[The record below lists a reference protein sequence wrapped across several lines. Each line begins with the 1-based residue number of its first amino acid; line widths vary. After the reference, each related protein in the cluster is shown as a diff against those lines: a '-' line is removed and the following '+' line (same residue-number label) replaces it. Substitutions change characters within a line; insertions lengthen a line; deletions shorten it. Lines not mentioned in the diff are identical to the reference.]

1 MERQV
6 ALCAAT
12 AVAIWVL
19 QIAYKLLRSPLRHI
33 PGPLYTRVTR
43 LPLKFSIVTGRR
55 IYFIHDLHQ
64 KYGPVVRIAPDEVSV
79 SSLPEFKEIHRVGS
93 AFLKTPWY
101 QKFAWDRNPG
111 LFTMRDPKE
120 HAARRKLFAR
130 VFSKSD
136 LRRTWEPVVKDKVQ
150 LAVSQIRGE
159 LLRDGIS
166 DILKWWTFLATDV
179 SGHLMFGESFDMLQY
194 GKKNEYINV
203 LESTMMGSGIN
214 VELPIVGLLGR
225 YVPLA
230 SCQAMFRPSD
240 YLTEYGRRAVSN
252 SRTNSNST
260 RNIFTGMLN
269 ESEKA
274 SSMLSE
280 EDVVIEAGN
289 LIVAG
294 SDTTAVTLTYLVW
307 AVLSQPSLQHDLEE
321 EVSALDPNYDE
332 AALEE
337 LPLLNAVITETLR
350 LYGAAP
356 GSLPRSVPNG
366 GATFCGY
373 HVPQGATELYPDPE
387 TFDATR
393 WLGGHGNG
401 SDVAKQALS
410 PFGYG
415 TRICLG
421 VHLAWMELR
430 LAATEFFP
438 STPETPGPRI
448 LDAKAMSDPQSAHHG
463 PSTKGPSSAG
473 TASTLHGNE
482 WMQKLA
488 RLCGPSATLRNVG
501 TPMAEIESMF
511 DSVFPRNPVETL
523 RDFQSA
529 QPVNAVQLYGS
540 NEDILDAYYI
550 FIHPYYPILPP
561 PDRLPVIHNPA
572 GVDHPD
578 GFKPASPL
586 ALAISAMVALVPH
599 KDVKNPAR
607 PEHVKIRR
615 EVALRFA
622 EAAYAAIAK
631 DYQPL
636 RAPGGF
642 EGSLRD
648 SIGRPPF
655 HSKLPVCL
663 EGVIALSILCFYE
676 YGQQG
681 NLDNTARLAN
691 EALEMAFMLGLH
703 ESLEE
708 NEYALARRRSWW
720 FVYMAA
726 SHMATVTGTPAP
738 FDVYDPSFVTPYPK
752 GWRLRVEAQQALYE
766 AGIFAVELDETIR
779 RREDASWIQKRMT
792 ELDTQITSL
801 LFECRDTLSA
811 SQGPQPNCVES
822 VASSAL
828 RSYAEIKLHSAR
840 IKLHRYCAFQ
850 DVPMFSEQPGLH
862 PISPTNGNIGS
873 SASCVRT
880 LPQRPASIQEFGIQF
895 PFSAHT
901 SSVIC
906 VHAAINL
913 VTLLD
918 SLPFPNPTNDVSPT
932 NLPYIFQNYEVP
944 RAMPT
949 LISCAM
955 QAGYTMLTLSCKARP
970 FVTKVPELEA
980 GDFPLAGLR
989 NELEQSLRVV
999 AKFLA
1004 NHAIAFEAIQGM
1016 RDEMMEAIERE
1027 FGQV

>member
-55 IYFIHDLHQ
+55 IYFIHNLHQ

-136 LRRTWEPVVKDKVQ
+136 LRRTWEPEVKDKVQ

-194 GKKNEYINV
+194 EKVSYQSDYPCMRGSANCQKNEYINV

-307 AVLSQPSLQHDLEE
+307 AVLSQPTLQHDLEE
-321 EVSALDPNYDE
+321 EVSALDPNYNE

-373 HVPQGATELYPDPE
+373 HVPQGATVSTQSYTIHRDEELYPDPE

-415 TRICLG
+415 TRVCLG

-430 LAATEFFP
+430 LAATEFFR
-438 STPETPGPRI
+438 ECRGVR
-448 LDAKAMSDPQSAHHG
+448 LASD
-463 PSTKGPSSAG
+463 T
-473 TASTLHGNE
+473 T
-482 WMQKLA
+482 
-488 RLCGPSATLRNVG
+488 R
-501 TPMAEIESMF
+501 ESMKPENYF
-511 DSVFPRNPVETL
+511 LIAPSGHRC
-523 RDFQSA
+523 
-529 QPVNAVQLYGS
+529 
-540 NEDILDAYYI
+540 DI
-550 FIHPYYPILPP
+550 
-561 PDRLPVIHNPA
+561 
-572 GVDHPD
+572 
-578 GFKPASPL
+578 
-586 ALAISAMVALVPH
+586 
-599 KDVKNPAR
+599 
-607 PEHVKIRR
+607 
-615 EVALRFA
+615 
-622 EAAYAAIAK
+622 
-631 DYQPL
+631 
-636 RAPGGF
+636 
-642 EGSLRD
+642 
-648 SIGRPPF
+648 
-655 HSKLPVCL
+655 
-663 EGVIALSILCFYE
+663 
-676 YGQQG
+676 
-681 NLDNTARLAN
+681 
-691 EALEMAFMLGLH
+691 
-703 ESLEE
+703 
-708 NEYALARRRSWW
+708 
-720 FVYMAA
+720 
-726 SHMATVTGTPAP
+726 TP
-738 FDVYDPSFVTPYPK
+738 
-752 GWRLRVEAQQALYE
+752 Q
-766 AGIFAVELDETIR
+766 
-779 RREDASWIQKRMT
+779 
-792 ELDTQITSL
+792 
-801 LFECRDTLSA
+801 
-811 SQGPQPNCVES
+811 
-822 VASSAL
+822 
-828 RSYAEIKLHSAR
+828 
-840 IKLHRYCAFQ
+840 
-850 DVPMFSEQPGLH
+850 
-862 PISPTNGNIGS
+862 
-873 SASCVRT
+873 
-880 LPQRPASIQEFGIQF
+880 
-895 PFSAHT
+895 
-901 SSVIC
+901 
-906 VHAAINL
+906 
-913 VTLLD
+913 
-918 SLPFPNPTNDVSPT
+918 
-932 NLPYIFQNYEVP
+932 
-944 RAMPT
+944 
-949 LISCAM
+949 
-955 QAGYTMLTLSCKARP
+955 
-970 FVTKVPELEA
+970 
-980 GDFPLAGLR
+980 
-989 NELEQSLRVV
+989 
-999 AKFLA
+999 
-1004 NHAIAFEAIQGM
+1004 
-1016 RDEMMEAIERE
+1016 
-1027 FGQV
+1027 

>member
-136 LRRTWEPVVKDKVQ
+136 LRRTWEPVVKGKVQ

-194 GKKNEYINV
+194 GK
-203 LESTMMGSGIN
+203 
-214 VELPIVGLLGR
+214 
-225 YVPLA
+225 
-230 SCQAMFRPSD
+230 AMFRPSD

-373 HVPQGATELYPDPE
+373 HVPQGATVSTQSYTIHRDEELYPDPE

-430 LAATEFFP
+430 LAATEFFR
-438 STPETPGPRI
+438 ECRGVR
-448 LDAKAMSDPQSAHHG
+448 LASD
-463 PSTKGPSSAG
+463 T
-473 TASTLHGNE
+473 T
-482 WMQKLA
+482 
-488 RLCGPSATLRNVG
+488 R
-501 TPMAEIESMF
+501 ESMKPENYF
-511 DSVFPRNPVETL
+511 LIAPSGHRC
-523 RDFQSA
+523 
-529 QPVNAVQLYGS
+529 
-540 NEDILDAYYI
+540 DI
-550 FIHPYYPILPP
+550 
-561 PDRLPVIHNPA
+561 
-572 GVDHPD
+572 
-578 GFKPASPL
+578 
-586 ALAISAMVALVPH
+586 
-599 KDVKNPAR
+599 
-607 PEHVKIRR
+607 
-615 EVALRFA
+615 
-622 EAAYAAIAK
+622 
-631 DYQPL
+631 
-636 RAPGGF
+636 
-642 EGSLRD
+642 
-648 SIGRPPF
+648 
-655 HSKLPVCL
+655 
-663 EGVIALSILCFYE
+663 
-676 YGQQG
+676 
-681 NLDNTARLAN
+681 
-691 EALEMAFMLGLH
+691 
-703 ESLEE
+703 
-708 NEYALARRRSWW
+708 
-720 FVYMAA
+720 
-726 SHMATVTGTPAP
+726 TP
-738 FDVYDPSFVTPYPK
+738 
-752 GWRLRVEAQQALYE
+752 Q
-766 AGIFAVELDETIR
+766 
-779 RREDASWIQKRMT
+779 
-792 ELDTQITSL
+792 
-801 LFECRDTLSA
+801 
-811 SQGPQPNCVES
+811 
-822 VASSAL
+822 
-828 RSYAEIKLHSAR
+828 
-840 IKLHRYCAFQ
+840 
-850 DVPMFSEQPGLH
+850 
-862 PISPTNGNIGS
+862 
-873 SASCVRT
+873 
-880 LPQRPASIQEFGIQF
+880 
-895 PFSAHT
+895 
-901 SSVIC
+901 
-906 VHAAINL
+906 
-913 VTLLD
+913 
-918 SLPFPNPTNDVSPT
+918 
-932 NLPYIFQNYEVP
+932 
-944 RAMPT
+944 
-949 LISCAM
+949 
-955 QAGYTMLTLSCKARP
+955 
-970 FVTKVPELEA
+970 
-980 GDFPLAGLR
+980 
-989 NELEQSLRVV
+989 
-999 AKFLA
+999 
-1004 NHAIAFEAIQGM
+1004 
-1016 RDEMMEAIERE
+1016 
-1027 FGQV
+1027 

>member
-1 MERQV
+1 MESRKEDH
-6 ALCAAT
+6 
-12 AVAIWVL
+12 
-19 QIAYKLLRSPLRHI
+19 Y
-33 PGPLYTRVTR
+33 
-43 LPLKFSIVTGRR
+43 
-55 IYFIHDLHQ
+55 
-64 KYGPVVRIAPDEVSV
+64 SV
-79 SSLPEFKEIHRVGS
+79 QPANH
-93 AFLKTPWY
+93 T
-101 QKFAWDRNPG
+101 
-111 LFTMRDPKE
+111 
-120 HAARRKLFAR
+120 
-130 VFSKSD
+130 
-136 LRRTWEPVVKDKVQ
+136 
-150 LAVSQIRGE
+150 
-159 LLRDGIS
+159 
-166 DILKWWTFLATDV
+166 
-179 SGHLMFGESFDMLQY
+179 
-194 GKKNEYINV
+194 
-203 LESTMMGSGIN
+203 GSGRAAQFSTARLEQYRLDNGGAMTITTK
-214 VELPIVGLLGR
+214 PIE
-225 YVPLA
+225 
-230 SCQAMFRPSD
+230 
-240 YLTEYGRRAVSN
+240 TRR
-252 SRTNSNST
+252 R
-260 RNIFTGMLN
+260 RRL
-269 ESEKA
+269 
-274 SSMLSE
+274 
-280 EDVVIEAGN
+280 DR
-289 LIVAG
+289 
-294 SDTTAVTLTYLVW
+294 
-307 AVLSQPSLQHDLEE
+307 DLEE
-321 EVSALDPNYDE
+321 ISTQSGD
-332 AALEE
+332 
-337 LPLLNAVITETLR
+337 NAGR
-350 LYGAAP
+350 GGRFRSYGSGP
-356 GSLPRSVPNG
+356 KLCFGPFVRNPSSVYI
-366 GATFCGY
+366 F
-373 HVPQGATELYPDPE
+373 
-387 TFDATR
+387 R
-393 WLGGHGNG
+393 
-401 SDVAKQALS
+401 AKTTA
-410 PFGYG
+410 
-415 TRICLG
+415 
-421 VHLAWMELR
+421 
-430 LAATEFFP
+430 

-970 FVTKVPELEA
+970 FVTQVPELEA